1 MCGIVGIFAKDDTG
15 NLNFSNLNSAV
26 DALYHRGPDSKGIYT
41 DENIGLGHTRLSI
54 IILTD
59 GMTIFVR
66 NVTSEELFYRKIQ
79 LWPS

>member
-15 NLNFSNLNSAV
+15 KLNFSNLHSAV
-26 DALYHRGPDSKGIYT
+26 DALYLRGPDSKGIYT